1 MFSCLRMLSA
11 QSFSVLSVR
20 QCHCSKVNIVQRWCD
35 SHAVHKTHNKRT
47 KHHIYLYM
55 YIFVWHFIYTA
66 CSALTTASQRLT
78 AKHGIHLPLNSQPHR
93 GNGYRTVESDGIARE
108 ITKKKNWRR
117 KQKRVALGLNS
128 HFLFFSAP
136 ISFLTASTTTTPTNT
151 VYINI
156 FIFT

>member
-108 ITKKKNWRR
+108 ITKKKKLETKTKTGGARIEF
-117 KQKRVALGLNS
+117 AFLIFLCS
-128 HFLFFSAP
+128 HILP
-136 ISFLTASTTTTPTNT
+136 HCQHHHHPHQHRI
-151 VYINI
+151 Y
-156 FIFT
+156 